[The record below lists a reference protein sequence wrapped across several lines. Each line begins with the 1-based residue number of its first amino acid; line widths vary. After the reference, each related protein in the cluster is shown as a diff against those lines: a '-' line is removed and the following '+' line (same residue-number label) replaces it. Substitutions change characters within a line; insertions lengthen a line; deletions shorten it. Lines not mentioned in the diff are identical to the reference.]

1 MALVLAVAELRL
13 VLDASEDENVE
24 ERDSGLSPE
33 VAGGYEHMVIPA
45 RK

>member
-1 MALVLAVAELRL
+1 VALVLAVTELYF
-13 VLDASEDENVE
+13 VLDTSKDENIE

-33 VAGGYEHMVIPA
+33 VAGGYEYMVTPV